1 MPTLLETQRA
11 VARDLVTGDGT
22 AAAPHI
28 VAAGLAPQARLAI
41 YRNTFLLTA
50 TKALRLTFPAIHR
63 LVGADFFEGAAQLF
77 IEAQPPAS
85 AWLDDYGEAFPDFL
99 ERFPPAAELSYLAG
113 VARLDWAVSRA
124 LHAPDAAPLD
134 LARLASLA
142 PEAQAGIV
150 LLPHPALGLLHAAY
164 PADAIWRAV
173 LARDDAAMAAI
184 DLDAGSIFLVV
195 HRGAEGVDL
204 RRLSES
210 HWRFLRALCEARPLQ
225 EAIDAAPGIDPAS
238 ALAEHLLAG
247 DFIGF
252 ESNDEDHHPAPQRV
266 SP

>member
-11 VARDLVTGDGT
+11 IARDLVTGDGT

-63 LVGADFFEGAAQLF
+63 LVGTNFFEGAAQLF

-124 LHAPDAAPLD
+124 LSAPDAQPLD
-134 LARLASLA
+134 LARLASLG
-142 PEAQAGIV
+142 AQAQARIV
-150 LLPHPALGLLHAAY
+150 LLPHPSLSLLRVAH
-164 PADAIWRAV
+164 PVDAIWRAV
-173 LARDDAAMAAI
+173 LDQDDAAMAAI
-184 DLDAGSIFLVV
+184 DLAAGPVFLVV
-195 HRGAEGVDL
+195 HRGADGVDL
-204 RRLSES
+204 RRLSEAP
-210 HWRFLRALCEARPLQ
+210 WRFLSVLCERRPLQ
-225 EAIDAAPGIDPAS
+225 EAIDSAPGLDHAA

-252 ESNDEDHHPAPQRV
+252 ESNDEGHHPAPQRV